1 MPLFNLLVDALLP
14 YLHLLLIAGSIYP
27 GEEAII
33 FFSILAGQ
41 DIISIWEVII
51 IGALGVLLVDHILF
65 WIGKSKYFSKIHQWA
80 MFKKGSRVFNKFL
93 HKMHH
98 EKPFLVLFLTK
109 FIFGLRHI
117 SVLSISARGMKLRKF
132 FLYDVL
138 AFALWAIIIIPLAW
152 LAGRG
157 FTLGLKIAS
166 RLEKLLLLAIIIVI
180 IFYLAEWLVKKW
192 IMKRR

>member
-1 MPLFNLLVDALLP
+1 M
-14 YLHLLLIAGSIYP
+14 HLLLIAGSIYP

-51 IGALGVLLVDHILF
+51 VGALGILLVDHILF
-65 WIGKSKYFSKIHQWA
+65 WLGKSKYFSKIHQWTT
-80 MFKKGSRVFNKFL
+80 FKKGSRVFNKFL

-98 EKPFLVLFLTK
+98 EQPFLVLFLTK

-117 SVLSISARGMKLRKF
+117 SVLSISAKGMKLRKF
-132 FLYDVL
+132 FIYDVL
-138 AFALWAIIIIPLAW
+138 AFALWAVIIIPLAW

-157 FTLGLKIAS
+157 FTLGLKIVA
-166 RLEKLLLLAIIIVI
+166 RVEKLVLLAVIVI
-180 IFYLAEWLVKKW
+180 ILLYLAEWLFKKW
-192 IMKRR
+192 IMKRP